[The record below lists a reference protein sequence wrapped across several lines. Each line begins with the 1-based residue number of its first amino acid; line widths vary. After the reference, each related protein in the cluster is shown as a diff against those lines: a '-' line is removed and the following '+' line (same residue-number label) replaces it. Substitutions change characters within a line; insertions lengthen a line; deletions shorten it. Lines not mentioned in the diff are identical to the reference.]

1 MNIENI
7 KEFLENRKI
16 LLLKEL
22 KTISS
27 NFEEMDL
34 NDGFDYPFNV
44 SFDELISELSDE
56 SDYKEIKEIHS
67 KMIERL
73 EEVLE
78 E

>member
-34 NDGFDYPFNV
+34 NDGFDYPFDT

-73 EEVLE
+73 EEFLE
-78 E
+78 